1 MALVGINNENEFY
14 SNHYLGE
21 VFTSD
26 IRDVLEPWIAQENA
40 AREAERAA
48 REQGKD
54 VEPGYRAPWNQ
65 FNSLATEFFRKL
77 AEHEKQRQIPQ
88 RLADQRN
95 RWQPLLKALGYEIT
109 PQ

>member
-26 IRDVLEPWIAQENA
+26 IRDVLEPWIAKENA

-65 FNSLATEFFRKL
+65 FNSLATEFSANLPSTKNSVRSRSVWPINVI
-77 AEHEKQRQIPQ
+77 AGSHC
-88 RLADQRN
+88 
-95 RWQPLLKALGYEIT
+95 
-109 PQ
+109 

>member
-26 IRDVLEPWIAQENA
+26 IRDVLEPWINQENA
-40 AREAERAA
+40 ARNAERAA

-54 VEPGYRAPWNQ
+54 PEQGYRAPWG
-65 FNSLATEFFRKL
+65 TTKEFGYRVF
-77 AEHEKQRQIPQ
+77 PQ
-88 RLADQRN
+88 T
-95 RWQPLLKALGYEIT
+95 Y
-109 PQ
+109 

>member
-77 AEHEKQRQIPQ
+77 AEHEKQRQIRSVWPINVI
-88 RLADQRN
+88 A
-95 RWQPLLKALGYEIT
+95 GSHC
-109 PQ
+109 

>member
-54 VEPGYRAPWNQ
+54 VEPGYRRGTSLTVWRLSFSANLPSTK
-65 FNSLATEFFRKL
+65 NSVRSRSVWPINVIAGS
-77 AEHEKQRQIPQ
+77 HC
-88 RLADQRN
+88 
-95 RWQPLLKALGYEIT
+95 
-109 PQ
+109 

>member
-54 VEPGYRAPWNQ
+54 VEPGYRAPWNSLTVWRLS
-65 FNSLATEFFRKL
+65 FSANLPSTKNSVRSRSVWPINVIAGS
-77 AEHEKQRQIPQ
+77 HC
-88 RLADQRN
+88 
-95 RWQPLLKALGYEIT
+95 
-109 PQ
+109 

>member
-65 FNSLATEFFRKL
+65 FNSLALSFSANLPSTKNSVRSRSVWPINVI
-77 AEHEKQRQIPQ
+77 AGSHC
-88 RLADQRN
+88 
-95 RWQPLLKALGYEIT
+95 
-109 PQ
+109 

>member
-48 REQGKD
+48 REP
-54 VEPGYRAPWNQ
+54 VSYTHLTLP
-65 FNSLATEFFRKL
+65 T
-77 AEHEKQRQIPQ
+77 
-88 RLADQRN
+88 
-95 RWQPLLKALGYEIT
+95 T
-109 PQ
+109 

>member
-54 VEPGYRAPWNQ
+54 VELRGTSLTVWRLSFSANLPSTK
-65 FNSLATEFFRKL
+65 NSVRSRSVWPINVFAGS
-77 AEHEKQRQIPQ
+77 HC
-88 RLADQRN
+88 
-95 RWQPLLKALGYEIT
+95 
-109 PQ
+109 